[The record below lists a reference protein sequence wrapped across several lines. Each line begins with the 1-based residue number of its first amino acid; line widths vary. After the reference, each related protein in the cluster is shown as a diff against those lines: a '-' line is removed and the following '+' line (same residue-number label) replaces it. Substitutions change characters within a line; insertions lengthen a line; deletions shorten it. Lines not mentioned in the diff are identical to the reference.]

1 MELLAQA
8 RFARALLDPD
18 LPVRDL
24 LAANSPADEG
34 FDVHRNNV
42 VAGLVD
48 ALAAAFPALV
58 RLLGAAYFAALGAA
72 FVRARPPASA
82 VLIEYGDEFAG
93 FIEAFPPLADLPW
106 LGDVARLERL
116 RTRAYHATDA
126 APLDTGLVG
135 SPRRGVR
142 CWRCACSRTLARR
155 CCSPR
160 IRRWRCGR
168 HSPRPLPPAA
178 IEWRAQAVLVWRRGY
193 EVQQR
198 ALAEHELQLLRALC
212 SGASLG
218 AALSDLAS
226 TEGTD
231 LALAR
236 LIADGV
242 FAAPT
247 SIPPPLEPSP

>member
-8 RFARALLDPD
+8 RFARALLDPA

-72 FVRARPPASA
+72 FVRARPPANA
-82 VLIEYGDEFAG
+82 VLIEYGDELAG

-116 RTRAYHATDA
+116 RTRAYHAEDA
-126 APLDTGLVG
+126 APLE
-135 SPRRGVR
+135 
-142 CWRCACSRTLARR
+142 
-155 CCSPR
+155 
-160 IRRWRCGR
+160 
-168 HSPRPLPPAA
+168 PA
-178 IEWRAQAVLVWRRGY
+178 
-193 EVQQR
+193 
-198 ALAEHELQLLRALC
+198 
-212 SGASLG
+212 S
-218 AALSDLAS
+218 
-226 TEGTD
+226 
-231 LALAR
+231 LAR
-236 LIADGV
+236 LDGSALLALRLQPHPGTSLLQSVHPVLALWEAQTQGGRVPQRQEADV
-242 FAAPT
+242 AAQLT
-247 SIPPPLEPSP
+247 SQKDDRYE

>member
-93 FIEAFPPLADLPW
+93 FIEAFPPLAHLPW

-126 APLDTGLVG
+126 APLDPA
-135 SPRRGVR
+135 S
-142 CWRCACSRTLARR
+142 LAHLDGDALLALRLQ
-155 CCSPR
+155 SHPGTALLQSAHPVLAL
-160 IRRWRCGR
+160 WEAQ
-168 HSPRPLPPAA
+168 SASAPPAA
-178 IEWRAQAVLVWRRGY
+178 IEWRAQAVLVWRSGY

-218 AALSDLAS
+218 TALSDLAS